1 MKAWRIA
8 FAAVGL
14 PLALFGVFRLVTEI
28 PLHNLVFLALWL
40 AAAVII
46 HDGVLSPAVA
56 GLGWVLRRAV
66 PDRARRYLQVALI
79 MSGLVTVIAIPM
91 IYLRGSQ
98 PAVKALL
105 LRNYAGN
112 LSLLV
117 GIIAVL
123 SLALY
128 AVRVARDRTPTPP
141 DRDQATVADDEPP
154 TA

>member
-8 FAAVGL
+8 CAAVGI
-14 PLALFGVFRLVTEI
+14 PLALFGLFRLVTEI

-40 AAAVII
+40 VAAVVI

-56 GLGWVLRRAV
+56 GLGWLLRRV
-66 PDRARRYLQVALI
+66 IPDRGRRYLQLGLI

-98 PAVKALL
+98 PTVKALL

-112 LSLLV
+112 LSLLI

-128 AVRVARDRTPTPP
+128 AVRVARDRSTASSDSGRAPEPEN
-141 DRDQATVADDEPP
+141 QPP
-154 TA
+154 TS